1 MDVTVHLDGD
11 PSTRIEGFFEAKV
24 LELTKRIKVL
34 ESDNAELEQQK
45 AELGERVQKL
55 STRQPQWPKGYQ
67 PRRHNSHVKKHG
79 NWQPSERHHND

>member
-45 AELGERVQKL
+45 TELGERVQKL

-79 NWQPSERHHND
+79 NWHPSERHHND